1 MITSPLLLAL
11 IFIVCLCYS
20 DLNHCCGDAAP
31 LNDNINISRI
41 EEIVQ
46 TKPTKKELH
55 AANNKVEKDR
65 TMDIHRPLL
74 DCKDISNLEI
84 VGIIGE
90 GKKKITYEV
99 NLPWGDQAVLKR
111 CKTKMCAY
119 RKSTEIEGAYLR
131 ALLHKQYGSQ
141 AVAFYGECNLPY
153 HP

>member
-65 TMDIHRPLL
+65 TMDIHRPFWTAKIFRTLKLL
-74 DCKDISNLEI
+74 ELLVK
-84 VGIIGE
+84 
-90 GKKKITYEV
+90 
-99 NLPWGDQAVLKR
+99 AKR
-111 CKTKMCAY
+111 K
-119 RKSTEIEGAYLR
+119 
-131 ALLHKQYGSQ
+131 
-141 AVAFYGECNLPY
+141 
-153 HP
+153 